1 MPAVTGARH
10 RPGRRH
16 AHPGEV
22 RARRAGPYRGL
33 VDSVVL
39 RSRGTRLAVGG
50 VAALVLAADQA
61 AKSAVVA
68 ASPRGNGSGLVSLR
82 LVRNTGATFGIG
94 AGHPLLITLTAAAI
108 LAVAVALLLRV
119 PSRAVALSL
128 AAVAGG
134 AAGNLADRLF
144 RGPGLGHG
152 AVIDWI
158 HVAFYPATFNLA
170 DLAIRLGALIAV
182 IAALAAAPR
191 RHTTG
196 LVSRTRHTT
205 KLLGVVPTK

>member
-1 MPAVTGARH
+1 
-10 RPGRRH
+10 
-16 AHPGEV
+16 
-22 RARRAGPYRGL
+22 

-39 RSRGTRLAVGG
+39 RSRRTRLAVAG
-50 VAALVLAADQA
+50 VAALVLTADQA
-61 AKSAVVA
+61 TKSAVTA
-68 ASPRGNGSGLVSLR
+68 AGPRGDGSGLLSLR
-82 LVRNTGATFGIG
+82 LVRNTGASFGLG
-94 AGHPLLITLTAAAI
+94 AGHPLLITLTAAVI

-144 RGPGLGHG
+144 RHPGLGRG

-170 DLAIRLGALIAV
+170 DVAIRLGALIAV
-182 IAALAAAPR
+182 IALAPQLTTR
-191 RHTTG
+191 R
-196 LVSRTRHTT
+196 RTRGLASPTHHST
-205 KLLGVVPTK
+205 KLSGVVRAT

>member
-1 MPAVTGARH
+1 
-10 RPGRRH
+10 
-16 AHPGEV
+16 
-22 RARRAGPYRGL
+22 

-39 RSRGTRLAVGG
+39 RSRRTRLAVAG

-61 AKSAVVA
+61 TKSAVVA

-82 LVRNTGATFGIG
+82 LVRNTGASFGLG

-108 LAVAVALLLRV
+108 LVVAVALLLRV
-119 PSRAVALSL
+119 PSRGVALSL

-144 RGPGLGHG
+144 RHPGLGRG

-158 HVAFYPATFNLA
+158 HVAFYPPTFNLA
-170 DLAIRLGALIAV
+170 DVAIRLGAVIAV
-182 IAALAAAPR
+182 IAALAAAR
-191 RHTTG
+191 ASATTRASAG
-196 LVSRTRHTT
+196 A
-205 KLLGVVPTK
+205 